1 MKAVLW
7 SDPAREDLLAL
18 YEYIATDSPVNA
30 DRFIDKIEQRAKRL
44 AASPTVGRPRPE
56 LGPGIRTVAL
66 GNYLLLYRVVRGG
79 VQIARVISAHRDLSH
94 LWAD

>member
-1 MKAVLW
+1 MRVVLW
-7 SDPAREDLLAL
+7 SDAARDDLLAI
-18 YEYIATDSPVNA
+18 YEYIAVDSPLTA

-56 LGPGIRTVAL
+56 LGPGIRSVAM
-66 GNYLLLYRVVRGG
+66 GNYLLLYRIVRGG

>member
-1 MKAVLW
+1 MRVVLW
-7 SDPAREDLLAL
+7 SDAARDDLLAI
-18 YEYIATDSPVNA
+18 YEYIAVDSPLTA
-30 DRFIDKIEQRAKRL
+30 DRFIDKIERRARRL

-56 LGPGIRTVAL
+56 LGPGIRSVAM
-66 GNYLLLYRVVRGG
+66 GNYLLLYRIVRGG